1 MKLLTLLS
9 FIITVIAILSLTTGL
24 VINNKP
30 DIDPKKKASVGLFIA
45 FLMHLYIIFMFI
57 TGLFGL
63 VKHYY
68 LSVILLLFAVIPFI
82 IGYFSSFNKIK
93 LYTIYQIVSHITC
106 LLILTWIY
114 MAL

>member
-9 FIITVIAILSLTTGL
+9 FIITVIAILSLITGL
-24 VINNKP
+24 VINNKS

-45 FLMHLYIIFMFI
+45 FSMHIYIFLMCI

-82 IGYFSSFNKIK
+82 IGYFSSYRRIK
-93 LYTIYQIVSHITC
+93 LYTVYQIVSHIIS
-106 LLILTWIY
+106 LFILVWIY
-114 MAL
+114 WTF